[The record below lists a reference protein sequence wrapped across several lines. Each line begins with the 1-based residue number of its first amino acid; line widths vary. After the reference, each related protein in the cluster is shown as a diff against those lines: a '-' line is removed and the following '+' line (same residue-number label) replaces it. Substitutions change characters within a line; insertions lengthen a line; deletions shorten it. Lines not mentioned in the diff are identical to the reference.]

1 MIPSSR
7 RKWQRHASRAL
18 SVHAFWILP
27 LLAAPGCSDTPQ
39 APPRKTY
46 PVTGEVMIA
55 PGEPLN
61 RGTIQFES
69 TTDDL
74 MTAIGEIGPDGR
86 FSLTTYLDGVKL
98 EGTLTGPSRVTIIP
112 FAEDQSAMPIV
123 LTKLYTVE
131 AKENHFSIELD
142 EPGSLRH
149 RARGTQ

>member
-1 MIPSSR
+1 MIPLSR
-7 RKWQRHASRAL
+7 RKWQRPAL
-18 SVHAFWILP
+18 RRLSFPTNWILV
-27 LLAAPGCSDTPQ
+27 LLAAPGCNDTPQ
-39 APPRKTY
+39 APPRETY

-69 TTDDL
+69 TTDNS

-112 FAEDQSAMPIV
+112 FAEDQSAMPIA
-123 LTKLYTVE
+123 LPELYTVE
-131 AKENHFSIELD
+131 AKENYFSIEFG
-142 EPGSLRH
+142 EPSNL
-149 RARGTQ
+149 TPKK